1 MRILIVGLGVQGN
14 KRKNILKGHKI
25 LTVDTKNNSADYKNI
40 KLVPLNSFDVVFLC
54 VPDKEKYSL
63 IEYFAQNKKHILVEK
78 PLFLKN
84 IKQFYLLQKIA
95 NRNNILCY
103 TAYNHRFEPHFI
115 KMNEVIK
122 SNSLGKLYSC
132 RIFYGNGTARLVRNS
147 TWRDAGSGVLQDLAP
162 HLIDISRNWFSNKK
176 FKFEVISSNKFE
188 NKSLDHAVILFSS
201 KNFRIEIEMTMCMW
215 KNHFTCDVLGS
226 KGSAHIT
233 SLCKWGPTSFAI
245 RKRKLPAGIPSENKK
260 TLIMKDPTW
269 KLEHIHFFDLVR
281 KKTKTDFKDDIWIF
295 KELKK
300 MEKQI

>member
-14 KRKNILKGHKI
+14 KRKNILKGHEI

-40 KLVPLNSFDVVFLC
+40 NQVPLNSFDIVFLC

-63 IEYFAQNKKHILVEK
+63 IKYFAQNKKHILVEK

-84 IKQFYLLQKIA
+84 IKQFYYLQKIA
-95 NRNNILCY
+95 NKKNILCY

-122 SNSLGKLYSC
+122 SNFLGKLYSC

-147 TWRDAGSGVLQDLAP
+147 SWRDAGSGVLQDLAP
-162 HLIDISRNWFSNKK
+162 HLIDISRNWFANKK
-176 FKFEVISSNKFE
+176 FKFEVVSSNKFE
-188 NKSLDHAVILFSS
+188 NKSLDHVVILFSS

-226 KGSAHIT
+226 KGSAHIS
-233 SLCKWGPTSFAI
+233 SLCKWGPTNFII
-245 RKRKLPAGIPSENKK
+245 RKRKLPSGIPSENKE

-269 KLEHIHFFDLVR
+269 KLEHNHFFDLIR
-281 KKTKTDFKDDIWIF
+281 KKIKTNFKNDIWIF